1 MSSFRK
7 ALLFTAIPIVV
18 VHLISISLWLAEYDR
33 LAEQIGWGATGLL
46 VIAIAAAIVCSIRGV
61 KQTAKGIWLGCGIGL
76 VAFIVMWY
84 VSSPSDFPIG

>member
-18 VHLISISLWLAEYDR
+18 VHLISISLWLAEYNR

-46 VIAIAAAIVCSIRGV
+46 VIAVVAAIVCQIRGMP
-61 KQTAKGIWLGCGIGL
+61 QTAKGIWVGFGIGL
-76 VAFIVMWY
+76 VGFIGMWI
-84 VSSPSDFPIG
+84 VSY

>member
-46 VIAIAAAIVCSIRGV
+46 VIAVVAAIVCQVRGMS
-61 KQTAKGIWLGCGIGL
+61 QTAKGIWVGFGIGL
-76 VAFIVMWY
+76 VVFIDMWI
-84 VSSPSDFPIG
+84 VSY